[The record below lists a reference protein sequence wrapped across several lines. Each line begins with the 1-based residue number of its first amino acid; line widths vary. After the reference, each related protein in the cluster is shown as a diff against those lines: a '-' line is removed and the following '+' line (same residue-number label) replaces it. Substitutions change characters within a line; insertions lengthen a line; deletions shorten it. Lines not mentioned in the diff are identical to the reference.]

1 MKIDEITPLLQQ
13 IFDSGKISQQNDDN
27 WQVEQDDLRLLVILS
42 EDRAWLRILIP
53 IVPVAEAQPFLPQL
67 LAANF
72 NVTQEVRYAI
82 AQNVVWGVFFHRL
95 ETLVAE
101 DFCSAIAILMALK
114 KKGLSDCFQQLI
126 EERVRQIVKAS
137 KAQGQSLEAT
147 YKTLERFYQEGMLG
161 GIDQDPQE
169 RENFLAAWKY
179 QLERL
184 WSEVE

>member
-1 MKIDEITPLLQQ
+1 MKIDEIKPLLQQ
-13 IFDSGKISQQNDDN
+13 IFGSGEIKQEGDDN

-53 IVPVAEAQPFLPQL
+53 IIPLAEAQPFLVQL

-72 NVTQEVRYAI
+72 DLTQEVRYAI
-82 AQNVVWGVFFHRL
+82 EQNVLWGVFFHRL
-95 ETLVAE
+95 ESLVAE
-101 DFCSAIAILMALK
+101 DFCSAIAILIALK
-114 KKGLSDCFQQLI
+114 QKGLGDAFQQLI
-126 EERVRQIVKAS
+126 EQRIRQIVKAS
-137 KAQGQSLEAT
+137 KAQGQSLEDT

-161 GIDQDPQE
+161 DLDRDPQE
-169 RENFLAAWKY
+169 RENFLAAWRY

>member
-1 MKIDEITPLLQQ
+1 MKIDEITPLLNQ
-13 IFDSGKISQQNDDN
+13 IFDSGQISQGNNDN
-27 WQVEQDDLRLLVILS
+27 WQVEQGDLRLLVILS
-42 EDRAWLRILIP
+42 EDHSWLRALIP
-53 IVPVAEAQPFLPQL
+53 IVPVSEAEPFLAQL

-72 NVTQEVRYAI
+72 DATQEVRYAI
-82 AQNVVWGVFFHRL
+82 EQNVLWGVFFHRL
-95 ETLVAE
+95 ESLVAE
-101 DFCSAIAILMALK
+101 DFCSAIAILIALK
-114 KKGLSDCFQQLI
+114 KKGLSDSFQKLI
-126 EERVRQIVKAS
+126 EQRVRQIVRAS

-184 WSEVE
+184 WSEEE